1 MYENVELLADPKINR
16 GIRVN
21 GIREK
26 IQGSTSKTLEHELR
40 HLADNIKTV
49 LVDGEWREYVDAYV
63 SHGQYGTDNRIAFH
77 GTGTAPLRFASFN
90 KWIENGL
97 GLIEPK
103 KKKPI
108 DRLIHR
114 IEALFPVEVGDNLKK
129 AVLHAATQAGE
140 PMTKQEQRKLAIETR
155 WEPDTIII
163 NNDRITNPVTEQNS
177 IARHLNQLQHKSPD
191 LYEKVIAGET
201 TVGKA
206 RQEAG
211 LTVKAYAFNAT
222 TKPSTLAANIH
233 QAFASNPEK
242 IVELIKTLVISQYQ
256 DKICSEYLTQI
267 IADLSQVDEEASC
280 I

>member
-1 MYENVELLADPKINR
+1 MYDNVELLADPKINR

-49 LVDGEWREYVDAYV
+49 LVEGEWREYVDAYV

-77 GTGTAPLRFASFN
+77 GTGTALLRFASFN

-129 AVLHAATQAGE
+129 AVLQAATQAGE
-140 PMTKQEQRKLAIETR
+140 PMTKQERGKLAIETR
-155 WEPDTIII
+155 WQPDTSIID
-163 NNDRITNPVTEQNS
+163 NTSITDDDQRNS
-177 IARHLNQLQHKSPD
+177 ITRHLNQLQHKSPD

-211 LTVKAYAFNAT
+211 LTVKTYSFNAT

-256 DKICSEYLTQI
+256 DKICSEYLNQI
-267 IADLSQVDEEASC
+267 VADLSQVDQEASC